1 MKWFAKRLMV
11 RFGRGRASFFEDALR
26 RAEKQKRAFDR
37 LSDDDPRKAQMAS
50 NLLHTLMQGV
60 TTLAGEKVASLAYG
74 PDLDLGSSRHSAL
87 FVIWHRLGLA
97 QNVFG
102 TYENESSPTSFSAMR
117 EEVLALMHG
126 DEPKLFARL
135 ENAGTSGQ
143 WRVAYRV
150 ASAKLEILVW
160 DRFVKDQTHVS
171 LRLNEFRSWIGVGF
185 DSSKRRDWEKVA
197 EKHLGRENVML
208 AYCFAADRRFRLPT
222 DYTVRDIKNAVGEAI
237 ARLRDA
243 EAGK

>member
-37 LSDDDPRKAQMAS
+37 LSDADPRKAQVAA

-60 TTLAGEKVASLAYG
+60 TTLAGEKVVSLAYG
-74 PDLDLGSSRHSAL
+74 PDLEPESPRHSAL
-87 FVIWHRLGLA
+87 FVIWCRLGLA
-97 QNVFG
+97 QGIFRPYDNK
-102 TYENESSPTSFSAMR
+102 SSPTSFSAMR

-126 DEPKLFARL
+126 DEPKIFARL
-135 ENAGTSGQ
+135 EDAGTSGQ

-160 DRFVKDQTHVS
+160 DRFVKEQTHVS
-171 LRLNEFRSWIGVGF
+171 LRLNEFRSWIQVGF
-185 DSSKRRDWEKVA
+185 DSSKRRDWEKEA

-208 AYCFAADRRFRLPT
+208 AYSFAGDRRYRLPT
-222 DYTVRDIKNAVGEAI
+222 DYTVEDIQSAVSEAV